1 MVFER
6 EEDYDS
12 IDEMDEL
19 VIENVLN
26 QVDIGKIEVIN
37 KTKNTKYKAL
47 LEATDR
53 QKKMI
58 LKGGLLNLIKS
69 IQ

>member
-1 MVFER
+1 
-6 EEDYDS
+6 
-12 IDEMDEL
+12 MDEL

-26 QVDIGKIEVIN
+26 QVEIGKIDIIN
-37 KTKNTKYKAL
+37 KTKGIKYKTL

-69 IQ
+69 SQQ

>member
-1 MVFER
+1 
-6 EEDYDS
+6 
-12 IDEMDEL
+12 MDEL

-26 QVDIGKIEVIN
+26 QVEIGKIDIIN
-37 KTKNTKYKAL
+37 KTKGIKYKAL
-47 LEATDR
+47 LEATER

-69 IQ
+69 SQQ